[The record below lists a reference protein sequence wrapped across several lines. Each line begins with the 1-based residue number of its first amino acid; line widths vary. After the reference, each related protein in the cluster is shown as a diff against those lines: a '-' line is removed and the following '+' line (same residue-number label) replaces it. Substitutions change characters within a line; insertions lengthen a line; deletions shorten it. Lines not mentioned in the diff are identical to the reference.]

1 MLGCSQF
8 MIETYIP
15 YPSPLG
21 VLTVAG
27 DGQYITRV
35 VFPGIRRGGPLPR
48 QNSPLLQEACRQLD
62 EYFSGRRFIFDL
74 PLRAAGTPFQMR
86 VWKALEKVP
95 YGHTCSYG
103 QLAAWAGHPRAARA
117 VGGAVH
123 VNPIAI
129 LIPCHRVIGADG
141 TLTGYGGGL
150 WRKKF
155 LLELEE
161 SSRLFTK
168 NPAEG
173 PGSV

>member
-1 MLGCSQF
+1 MT
-8 MIETYIP
+8 ETYIS

-21 VLTVAG
+21 ELTVAG
-27 DGQYITRV
+27 DGKYITRV
-35 VFPGIRRGGPLPR
+35 IFPGIRRGGPLPR
-48 QNSPLLQEACRQLD
+48 QNSPLLQEACLQLD
-62 EYFSGRRFIFDL
+62 EYFAGRRFVFDL

-95 YGHTCSYG
+95 YGKTCSYG
-103 QLAAWAGHPRAARA
+103 QLAAWAGNPRAARA

-150 WRKKF
+150 WRKEF
-155 LLELEE
+155 LLQLEHRFADKPNTRPQRTGVE
-161 SSRLFTK
+161 
-168 NPAEG
+168 
-173 PGSV
+173 